1 MSTTKKPNAGFW
13 IIAIIALLWNIM
25 GVIQYLSATYM
36 KEEMHATM
44 TEQQVALMESLPSWH
59 IGIFAIA
66 VFTGF
71 LASILL
77 LLRKKW
83 AVNTFLVSLVAIL
96 IQMGYWFFGTEAID
110 VYGSGVYLMPILV
123 IVIGVF
129 LYFYSKSAVQKGLL
143 K

>member
-1 MSTTKKPNAGFW
+1 MSTTNKPNAGFW

-25 GVIQYLSATYM
+25 GVFQYLSTTYL
-36 KEEMHATM
+36 KEEMYAKM
-44 TEQQVALMESLPSWH
+44 TEQQVSLMDSLPAWH
-59 IGIFAIA
+59 IGVFAIA
-66 VFTGF
+66 VFAGL

-77 LLRKKW
+77 IVRKKW
-83 AVNTFLVSLVAIL
+83 AVHTFLVSLVAIL
-96 IQMGYWFFGTEAID
+96 IQMGYWFFGTEAIE

-129 LYFYSKSAVQKGLL
+129 LYFFSKGAAQKGLL